1 MKSVF
6 KSLLAV
12 LLMMAL
18 TVSAFA
24 DDVVV
29 LKNGKTYRGQLIEET
44 KDIVRM
50 KVDVG
55 GIPQTLTFWR
65 DDIQSLTR
73 NVAEDGKPDADA
85 RPARPSTGDAA
96 KGASPADADLV
107 NKKVFVIPMHGGV
120 GQTFRQDKLE
130 EAINAARPLKPDVIV
145 LEINSPGGALSEV
158 YKLRDYLQKVRDEF
172 RIVVWVKSAI
182 SAAAMT
188 SMMCREMYFMK
199 EGHIGAATAWYSD
212 GSGAKSLQGEELEK
226 WVSEACKFA
235 EAAGY
240 HPFITRA
247 MIDPKYIL
255 TAKVDELP
263 NGDRRV
269 TFYDDYGDGREI
281 LCREGEILT
290 LTASQCERYKI
301 SLGTV
306 DDKEE
311 FARMLNLSGWVE
323 VSDAGR
329 KILTNWKTLYEQFD
343 EQFTKYIIEYN
354 NPSATIDDKI
364 RIVRELM
371 RWIRL
376 DKTLAEWRPMPD
388 YSGPLD
394 YRDLDRLLKAL
405 VRQKG

>member
-172 RIVVWVKSAI
+172 RIVV
-182 SAAAMT
+182 
-188 SMMCREMYFMK
+188 
-199 EGHIGAATAWYSD
+199 
-212 GSGAKSLQGEELEK
+212 
-226 WVSEACKFA
+226 
-235 EAAGY
+235 
-240 HPFITRA
+240 
-247 MIDPKYIL
+247 
-255 TAKVDELP
+255 
-263 NGDRRV
+263 
-269 TFYDDYGDGREI
+269 
-281 LCREGEILT
+281 
-290 LTASQCERYKI
+290 
-301 SLGTV
+301 
-306 DDKEE
+306 
-311 FARMLNLSGWVE
+311 
-323 VSDAGR
+323 
-329 KILTNWKTLYEQFD
+329 
-343 EQFTKYIIEYN
+343 
-354 NPSATIDDKI
+354 
-364 RIVRELM
+364 
-371 RWIRL
+371 
-376 DKTLAEWRPMPD
+376 
-388 YSGPLD
+388 
-394 YRDLDRLLKAL
+394 
-405 VRQKG
+405 